1 MKILETNLNKST
13 MSIIFSILLSTEKK
27 VIRLKHGFE
36 GPEYSFKQI
45 DYILDISKQSAY
57 QYYWQGINRIRNI
70 FGGRNE

>member
-36 GPEYSFKQI
+36 GPEYSFREI
-45 DYILDISKQSAY
+45 GEILEMSKQSAY
-57 QYYWQGINRIRNI
+57 LYYWQGINRIRNI